1 MTISI
6 KAKENIERL
15 LKNHSFISNTED
27 PEFYEFFNN
36 FVFDEVASQGNIDE
50 RCKYLA
56 ILSSLLGCQGKELFK
71 VMIEA
76 ALNAKV
82 TPVEI
87 KEIVYQS
94 VAYLGIGKV
103 YPFLEITNQVL
114 KDHGIQLPLETQST
128 TNNET
133 RLLAGAQAQV
143 DIFGEHMAD
152 FYKSGPK
159 ESMHINRWLAGNCF
173 GDYYTRTGLNHK
185 EREMITLCFLAAQ
198 GGCESQL
205 ISHADA
211 NMKVGNDK
219 QFLIDVISQCMPF
232 IGYPRTLNAL
242 SCINEAAK

>member
-1 MTISI
+1 MTVSI
-6 KAKENIERL
+6 KTKENIERL
-15 LKNHSFISNTED
+15 LDSASFISETED
-27 PEFYEFFNN
+27 PEFYDFFNN
-36 FVFDEVASQGNIDE
+36 FVYDEVDSQGNIDE
-50 RCKYLA
+50 RTKHLA
-56 ILSSLLGCQGKELFK
+56 ILSSLLGCQAKELFQ
-71 VMIEA
+71 VMITA

-82 TPVEI
+82 TPIEI
-87 KEIVYQS
+87 KEVIYQS

-103 YPFLEITNQVL
+103 YPFLKITNQVF
-114 KDHGIQLPLETQST
+114 KDEGIQLPLEPQST
-128 TNNET
+128 TDNET

-143 DIFGEHMAD
+143 DIFGEHMVD

-198 GGCESQL
+198 GGCEPQL
-205 ISHADA
+205 TSHAGA

-242 SCINEAAK
+242 RCINEAAK

>member
-1 MTISI
+1 MTIST
-6 KAKENIERL
+6 KAKESIDRL
-15 LKNHSFISNTED
+15 LAGNSFISNTQD
-27 PEFYEFFNN
+27 PEFHDFFNN
-36 FVFDEVASQGNIDE
+36 FVFDEVESQGNIDE

-56 ILSSLLGCQGKELFK
+56 ILSSLLGCQAKELFK
-71 VMIEA
+71 MMILA
-76 ALNAKV
+76 ALNANV

-87 KEIVYQS
+87 KEVIYQS

-103 YPFLEITNQVL
+103 YPFLEITNQVF
-114 KDHGIQLPLETQST
+114 KNNGIQLPLKSQST
-128 TNNET
+128 TNSET

-198 GGCESQL
+198 GGCEPQL
-205 ISHADA
+205 TSHAGA

-219 QFLIDVISQCMPF
+219 QFLIDIISQCMPF

-242 SCINEAAK
+242 RCINEAAK

>member
-1 MTISI
+1 MTVSI
-6 KAKENIERL
+6 KTKENIERL
-15 LKNHSFISNTED
+15 LDCASFISETED
-27 PEFYEFFNN
+27 PEFYDFFNN
-36 FVFDEVASQGNIDE
+36 FVYDEVDSQGNIDE

-56 ILSSLLGCQGKELFK
+56 ILSSLLGCQAKELFK
-71 VMIEA
+71 VMIQA
-76 ALNAKV
+76 AMKANV

-87 KEIVYQS
+87 KEVIYQS

-103 YPFLEITNQVL
+103 YPFLKITNQVF
-114 KDHGIQLPLETQST
+114 KDEGIQLPLEPQST
-128 TNNET
+128 TDNET

-143 DIFGEHMAD
+143 DIFGEHMVD

-198 GGCESQL
+198 GGCEPQL
-205 ISHADA
+205 TSHAGA

-242 SCINEAAK
+242 RCINEAEK